1 MAETI
6 FVTEPSALLVLSGFL
21 AAADCHR
28 IRAAMDRG
36 GTSPAEIFADGFVVD
51 EETRRALEVE
61 VADDIIDEVERAI
74 DAVRPQVAQ
83 FFGMALSRDEGPGF
97 LRYTRGGFYRAH
109 RDVVPGSDELARRIS
124 IVVFLTSAGEGCEG
138 GSLRLYS
145 GEQVDIP
152 PRAGTLVA
160 FPADVPHEVLPV
172 TDGTR
177 DAVVDWFY

>member
-1 MAETI
+1 M
-6 FVTEPSALLVLSGFL
+6 LVLSGFL

-36 GTSPAEIFADGFVVD
+36 GASPAEIYADGFVVD
-51 EETRRALEVE
+51 EETRRAFEVD
-61 VADDIIDEVERAI
+61 VAEDIIDEVERAI

-83 FFGMALSRDEGPGF
+83 FFGVALSHDEGPGF
-97 LRYTRGGFYRAH
+97 LRYPRGGFYRAH

-152 PRAGTLVA
+152 PRAGMLVA
-160 FPADVPHEVLPV
+160 FPSDVPHEVLPV
-172 TDGTR
+172 TAGTR